1 METSLR
7 GVMHHIDLT
16 VSDPA
21 VSAPLYGAV
30 LTFMGYRQRGEFEWR
45 LTTPQGHTSLQLNPA
60 QGGHAARRHDR
71 YAPGLH
77 HLAWRAETREDVD
90 RFHALLQEIDAPI
103 LHPPAAYPEY
113 NSGRGYYAVFFADA
127 DGLKL
132 EYAWTP
138 D

>member
-1 METSLR
+1 MEDSLR

-16 VSDPA
+16 VTDPA
-21 VSAPLYGAV
+21 ASAPLYATV
-30 LTFMGYRQRGEFEWR
+30 LSFMGYAHRQEFEWR
-45 LTTPQGHTSLQLNPA
+45 LTTPAGHTSVSLNPA
-60 QGGHAARRHDR
+60 QGVRAGRPHDR

-90 RFHALLQEIDAPI
+90 RFHALLQEIGATILDAP
-103 LHPPAAYPEY
+103 ADYPQY
-113 NSGRGYYAVFFADA
+113 NSGNGYYAVFFTDA

>member
-1 METSLR
+1 MEESLR

-16 VSDPA
+16 VTDPA

-30 LTFMGYRQRGEFEWR
+30 LTFMGYHHRQEFEWR
-45 LTTPQGHTSLQLNPA
+45 LTMPQGHTSISLNPA
-60 QGGHAARRHDR
+60 KGEHAAQPHDR
-71 YAPGLH
+71 YSPGLH
-77 HLAWRAETREDVD
+77 HFAWRAETRDDVD
-90 RFHALLQEIDAPI
+90 RFHGLLKDIGAEILDAP
-103 LHPPAAYPEY
+103 ADYPQY
-113 NSGRGYYAVFFADA
+113 NGGNGYYAVFFADA